1 MPRPAI
7 RLELDSAGQA
17 GPGESGLSDHPV
29 TSSAITT
36 SQPAMRLWPVWTM
49 LVIFAFMGFECLL
62 LGAALKGPW
71 LILMAPGLVCAFK
84 AYETWREL
92 TVRMNRRDHKAEL

>member
-7 RLELDSAGQA
+7 RLDVD
-17 GPGESGLSDHPV
+17 GPASVGEFSDRLVANSSPV
-29 TSSAITT
+29 ITP
-36 SQPAMRLWPVWTM
+36 PAQRLWPVWTM
-49 LVIFAFMGFECLL
+49 LVIFAFLGFECLL

-71 LILMAPGLVCAFK
+71 LILMAPGLVCAYK

-92 TVRMNRRDHKAEL
+92 TTRMNHREHGER

>member
-1 MPRPAI
+1 
-7 RLELDSAGQA
+7 
-17 GPGESGLSDHPV
+17 
-29 TSSAITT
+29 
-36 SQPAMRLWPVWTM
+36 M

-71 LILMAPGLVCAFK
+71 FILVAPGLVCAIK

-92 TVRMNRRDHKAEL
+92 TRRMSHGEHQEG

>member
-1 MPRPAI
+1 MGDSPA
-7 RLELDSAGQA
+7 
-17 GPGESGLSDHPV
+17 
-29 TSSAITT
+29 TKSAITT
-36 SQPAMRLWPVWTM
+36 PQPAMRLWPVWTM

-92 TVRMNRRDHKAEL
+92 TLRMNHKEHKAG

>member
-7 RLELDSAGQA
+7 RLDMEAGAGEWSERSAA
-17 GPGESGLSDHPV
+17 R
-29 TSSAITT
+29 SSAMIT
-36 SQPAMRLWPVWTM
+36 SEPEQRLWPVWTM
-49 LVIFAFMGFECLL
+49 LVIFAFLGFECLL

-71 LILMAPGLVCAFK
+71 FILMAPGLVCAFK

-92 TVRMNRRDHKAEL
+92 TKRMNHREQGEHRER